1 MNNWT
6 QTHLLVGYAGYMA
19 LAACALAYLAFA
31 TRKIQRAEVET
42 ERRD

>member
-19 LAACALAYLAFA
+19 LAACALTYLTFA
-31 TRKIQRAEVET
+31 TRKIQRAEAET
-42 ERRD
+42 EHCD